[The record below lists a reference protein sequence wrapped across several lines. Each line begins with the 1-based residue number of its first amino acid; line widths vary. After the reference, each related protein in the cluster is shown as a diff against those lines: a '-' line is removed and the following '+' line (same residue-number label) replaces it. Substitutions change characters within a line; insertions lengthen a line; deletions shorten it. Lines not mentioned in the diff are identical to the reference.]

1 MKTIFEKLSI
11 EGKTLRNKLTVIA
24 SLLFLLPSF
33 VISYI
38 LYNEKIS
45 LIAPPY
51 LIMIGFTLVL
61 ALSGLI
67 ILRKVFDEFFLIAV
81 FMKKAEAGD
90 MYVMEVQK
98 STAELYDISVAFNS
112 LLKKLEETTRLTEEQ
127 TIELKSEVTRR
138 RRAEDGL
145 LLMVKAVENT
155 KTGITF
161 ADRDNIIRYTNPA
174 DAEMHGYT
182 QEEMTG
188 KGVAIFSPPEIRR
201 PIAFENMKA
210 MKGWARESI
219 NIRKDGS
226 VFSVYLIS
234 DVVRNEEG
242 EPIGVVTICEDLTD
256 RKRMQRELEDVNA
269 QLFHTSRLSQ
279 LGEMALA
286 AARETNILINAIS
299 RTNQSIKLDADI
311 CQSPSALSKL
321 EEKLKHVDLQVE
333 RIKRIIDSLRVFA
346 QREMDSKDFQL
357 TDVSEVVRETLS
369 LVGEQLKLRDIRI
382 DMDFSPDMPKAL
394 ANRNWL
400 EQVFLNLITNARDA
414 MEAMEVKYSDK
425 EQALT
430 IRGRKSEKGGVV
442 VEVSDTG
449 GGVSKDIKDKI
460 FVPFFT
466 TKEAG
471 MGTGLGLSITQSII
485 REHGGD
491 ITFET
496 REGIGST
503 FRVILPPV

>member
-1 MKTIFEKLSI
+1 
-11 EGKTLRNKLTVIA
+11 
-24 SLLFLLPSF
+24 
-33 VISYI
+33 
-38 LYNEKIS
+38 
-45 LIAPPY
+45 
-51 LIMIGFTLVL
+51 MIGFTLVL
-61 ALSGLI
+61 ALAGLI
-67 ILRKVFDEFFLIAV
+67 ILRKVFDEFLMVAV

-90 MYVMEVQK
+90 MYMMEVQK

-155 KTGITF
+155 RTGITF
-161 ADRDNIIRYTNPA
+161 ADRDNIIRYTNQA
-174 DAEMHGYT
+174 DPEMHGYT

-188 KGVAIFSPPEIRR
+188 KGVAIFAPPEIRR

-219 NIRKDGS
+219 NMRKDGS

-234 DVVRNEEG
+234 DIVRNDEG
-242 EPIGVVTICEDLTD
+242 EPSGVVTICEDLTD
-256 RKRMQRELEDVNA
+256 RKRIQRELEDVNA

-279 LGEMALA
+279 LGEMAMA

-299 RTNQSIKLDADI
+299 RTNQSIKHDADI
-311 CQSPSALSKL
+311 VQSPSALSKL
-321 EEKLKHVDLQVE
+321 EEKLKDVDLQVE

-369 LVGEQLKLRDIRI
+369 LVGEQLKLRNIRI
-382 DMDFSPDMPKAL
+382 DMEFSPDMPKAL

-425 EQALT
+425 EHVLT

-449 GGVSKDIKDKI
+449 GGVPKDIKDKI
-460 FVPFFT
+460 FVSFFT
-466 TKEAG
+466 TKKAG
-471 MGTGLGLSITQSII
+471 MGTGLGLSITQGII

-496 REGIGST
+496 REGTGSA
-503 FRVILPPV
+503 FRVILPPAL

>member
-1 MKTIFEKLSI
+1 
-11 EGKTLRNKLTVIA
+11 
-24 SLLFLLPSF
+24 
-33 VISYI
+33 
-38 LYNEKIS
+38 
-45 LIAPPY
+45 
-51 LIMIGFTLVL
+51 MIGFTLIL
-61 ALSGLI
+61 ALAGLI
-67 ILRKVFDEFFLIAV
+67 ILRKIFEEFFMIAV

-90 MYVMEVQK
+90 MYMMEVQK

-127 TIELKSEVTRR
+127 TMELKNEVTRR

-155 KTGITF
+155 RTGITF

-174 DAEMHGYT
+174 DAEMHGYA
-182 QEEMTG
+182 QEEMIG
-188 KGVAIFSPPEIRR
+188 RGVELFAPPEIRK
-201 PIAFENMKA
+201 PIAFEDLKA
-210 MKGWARESI
+210 IKGWARESI
-219 NIRKDGS
+219 NMRKDGS

-234 DVVRNEEG
+234 DVVKNEEG

-256 RKRMQRELEDVNA
+256 RKRIQRELEDVNA
-269 QLFHTSRLSQ
+269 HLFHTSRLSQ
-279 LGEMALA
+279 IGEMAMA
-286 AARETNILINAIS
+286 AARETNILINDIS
-299 RTNQSIKLDADI
+299 RTNQSIKHDTGI
-311 CQSPSALSKL
+311 CQDPSGLSRL
-321 EEKLKHVDLQVE
+321 EERLKHVDLRVE
-333 RIKRIIDSLRVFA
+333 RIKRLIDSLRVFA

-357 TDVSEVVRETLS
+357 TDISEVVRETLS

-382 DMDFSPDMPKAL
+382 DMVFSPDMPNVL

-414 MEAMEVKYSDK
+414 MEDMEVKYKDR
-425 EQALT
+425 EQVLA

-442 VEVSDTG
+442 IEVSDTG
-449 GGVSKDIKDKI
+449 GGVPKDIKDKI

-466 TKEAG
+466 TKGAG

-503 FRVILPPV
+503 FRIILPSAI